1 VRGSCLVAS
10 AVVTLA
16 SSAWAQDAA
25 ALFDS
30 GLRKMEAHDYA
41 SGCPALRESYR
52 LDPRPGTLFTLAE
65 CEAKWGKGVW
75 ALRHYRAF
83 LDTVAQMS
91 PSELPRQ
98 EARARIAE
106 TQASAL
112 DRDVPQVTFA
122 FAEPAPPGTKI
133 TIDGEPVEPSV
144 AFRADVGAHAIVV
157 ASPGKGQN
165 TESVT
170 LATGDRR
177 RIELDVPGA
186 PPKPSPPPKPPAA
199 PAPEPPA
206 PSPPPSSGPNLL
218 PWIAGGVGVA
228 GLVVGSI
235 TGGVVLAKKSV
246 ANDHCQGTACDAEGQ
261 RAVDTGR
268 TLGWVSTIAF
278 GLGVVGI
285 GTAIV
290 LFATGG
296 GSNASSSGARVLV
309 TGAPSA
315 PSIALD
321 AVF

>member
-1 VRGSCLVAS
+1 VRGSCVVAF
-10 AVVTLA
+10 AVLALA
-16 SSAWAQDAA
+16 SSAWAQAPDAA

-52 LDPRPGTLFTLAE
+52 LDPRAGTLFTLAE
-65 CEAKWGKGVW
+65 CEAKWGKGAA

-106 TQASAL
+106 TQAAAL
-112 DRDVPQVTFA
+112 DRDVPQVTLA
-122 FAEPAPPGTKI
+122 FSDPAPPGTKI
-133 TIDGEPVEPSV
+133 TIDGEPAEPGV
-144 AFRADVGAHAIVV
+144 MVRVDVGAHAIVV

-165 TESVT
+165 TQSVT
-170 LATGDRR
+170 LAVGDRR
-177 RIELDVPGA
+177 RVDLDVPGA
-186 PPKPSPPPKPPAA
+186 PPKPRAAPPAA
-199 PAPEPPA
+199 EPPP
-206 PSPPPSSGPNLL
+206 PSPPRPSGPSVA
-218 PWIAGGVGVA
+218 PWIAGGIGVA
-228 GLVVGSI
+228 GIVVGSI

-246 ANDHCQGTACDAEGQ
+246 ANEHCQGTACDAEGQ

-278 GLGVVGI
+278 GVGI
-285 GTAIV
+285 IGVGTAIV
-290 LFATGG
+290 LLATG
-296 GSNASSSGARVLV
+296 SSSASPSGARVVV
-309 TGAPSA
+309 TGTPSA
-315 PSIALD
+315 PFIALD